1 MDKYEKIRKIGE
13 GSYGQVFKC
22 RNKETGQIVAI
33 KKFLESGDDPAIRR
47 IAMREIKMLK
57 VRWQQQQQQQLAV
70 LSRFSSNS
78 QRISFQHLKH
88 ENLVNLI
95 EVFKTR
101 RKQKLH
107 LVFEYCDRTVLD
119 ELVANPK
126 GWVFCQLINCA
137 CLWFCDLMF
146 TPFAVFRSKWSNES
160 PTKSWR
166 RSISATHTM

>member
-1 MDKYEKIRKIGE
+1 MLAKEQQQQNYMDKYEKIRKIGE

-57 VRWQQQQQQQLAV
+57 VIEEFKRLHG
-70 LSRFSSNS
+70 LIKKIN
-78 QRISFQHLKH
+78 FQHLKH

-119 ELVANPK
+119 ELVAHPR
-126 GWVFCQLINCA
+126 G
-137 CLWFCDLMF
+137 
-146 TPFAVFRSKWSNES
+146 FAIITIQKN
-160 PTKSWR
+160 
-166 RSISATHTM
+166 

>member
-1 MDKYEKIRKIGE
+1 MFAKDQHSFMDKYEKIRKIGE

-57 VRWQQQQQQQLAV
+57 VNSYRSNIFISKLANLDV
-70 LSRFSSNS
+70 NIIFLSLK
-78 QRISFQHLKH
+78 HLKH

-126 GWVFCQLINCA
+126 GYKF
-137 CLWFCDLMF
+137 
-146 TPFAVFRSKWSNES
+146 
-160 PTKSWR
+160 
-166 RSISATHTM
+166 

>member
-57 VRWQQQQQQQLAV
+57 
-70 LSRFSSNS
+70 
-78 QRISFQHLKH
+78 HLKH

-119 ELVANPK
+119 ELVNNPR
-126 GWVFCQLINCA
+126 G
-137 CLWFCDLMF
+137 
-146 TPFAVFRSKWSNES
+146 
-160 PTKSWR
+160 
-166 RSISATHTM
+166 

>member
-22 RNKETGQIVAI
+22 RNKETGQTVAI

-57 VRWQQQQQQQLAV
+57 
-70 LSRFSSNS
+70 
-78 QRISFQHLKH
+78 HLKH

-126 GWVFCQLINCA
+126 GVPEPMIKRITYQVLKAVEFCHSHN
-137 CLWFCDLMF
+137 
-146 TPFAVFRSKWSNES
+146 V
-160 PTKSWR
+160 
-166 RSISATHTM
+166 SIV